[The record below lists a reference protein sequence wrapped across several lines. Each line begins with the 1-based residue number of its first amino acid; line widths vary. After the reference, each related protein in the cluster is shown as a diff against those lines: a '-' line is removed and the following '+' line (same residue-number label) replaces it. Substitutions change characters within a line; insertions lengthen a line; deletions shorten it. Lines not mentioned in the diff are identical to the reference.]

1 MSTTQQARQPGGTPK
16 GGRFAPDTHAEAG
29 QVELA
34 ANTYRPPVHPTKGVR
49 YDVGYERDP
58 GDGDDP
64 YEVRTSFVADTADP
78 DGVWLRAE
86 DGSAVLRIDTIT
98 HFEPTAKALARREI
112 ELARELA
119 QVRAQ
124 HRDQILDDIRA
135 ELAPSFA
142 EVERIEFVAERES
155 DWPVDVYAIGTGH
168 DGQPKHM
175 AIGGGHTWHTGPH
188 MAVPD
193 MLAEWP
199 SAYTSGESPERTYVL
214 DLAQRRVLA
223 DDR

>member
-1 MSTTQQARQPGGTPK
+1 MTAQARQPAGVPT
-16 GGRFAPDTHAEAG
+16 GGRFAPDAHSEAD

-34 ANTYRPPVHPTKGVR
+34 ATTYRPPVHPTKGVR
-49 YDVGYERDP
+49 YDVAYERDP

-64 YEVRTSFVADTADP
+64 YEVRTSFVADAADP
-78 DGVWLRAE
+78 EGVWLRAE
-86 DGSAVLRIDTIT
+86 DGSTSLRIDTIT
-98 HFEPTAKALARREI
+98 HFEPTAKALARRSI
-112 ELARELA
+112 ELSRELGR
-119 QVRAQ
+119 VRQQ

-142 EVERIEFVAERES
+142 QVDRIEFVSEIES

>member
-49 YDVGYERDP
+49 YDVTYLREP
-58 GDGDDP
+58 GDGDEP
-64 YEVRTSFVADTADP
+64 YPVRTSFVADAADP

-98 HFEPTAKALARREI
+98 HFEPTAKALARRSI
-112 ELARELA
+112 ELSRELG
-119 QVRAQ
+119 QVRQQ
-124 HRDQILDDIRA
+124 HRDQIIDDIRA
-135 ELAPSFA
+135 ELASSFSQ
-142 EVERIEFVAERES
+142 VDRIEFRSEEES
-155 DWPVDVYAIGTGH
+155 DYPVDVCAVGTGH

-175 AIGGGHTWHTGPH
+175 AIGGGHAWHTGPH

-193 MLAEWP
+193 LVSEWP
-199 SAYTSGESPERTYVL
+199 SAYAPGESPERTYVL
-214 DLAQRRVLA
+214 DLAKRRILP